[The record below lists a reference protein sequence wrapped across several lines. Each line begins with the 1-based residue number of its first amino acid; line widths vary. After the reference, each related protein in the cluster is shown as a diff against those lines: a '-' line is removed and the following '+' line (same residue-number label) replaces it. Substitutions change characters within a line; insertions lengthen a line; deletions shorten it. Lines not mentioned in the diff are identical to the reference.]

1 MAKRAPR
8 RSARNIRLSEA
19 QLRQPGL
26 ERAAAVDTEAPV
38 AAAAH
43 VSDLAQEYRYVTA
56 DLRRIAI
63 IAAVML
69 AVLITLAL
77 ALP

>member
-1 MAKRAPR
+1 LAKRGSR
-8 RSARNIRLSEA
+8 RTERGIRLSEA
-19 QLRQPGL
+19 QLRQPGA
-26 ERAAAVDTEAPV
+26 ERVVRVEKVAADPAAAP
-38 AAAAH
+38 
-43 VSDLAQEYRYVTA
+43 VSDLAEEYRYVTA

-69 AVLITLAL
+69 AVLVVLAL

>member
-1 MAKRAPR
+1 MAKRGSR
-8 RSARNIRLSEA
+8 RTERGIRLSEA
-19 QLRQPGL
+19 QLRQPGT
-26 ERAAAVDTEAPV
+26 ERTARVEKEAADLTAAP
-38 AAAAH
+38 
-43 VSDLAQEYRYVTA
+43 VSDLTEDYRYVTA

-69 AVLITLAL
+69 AVLVVLAL